1 VLARGPCPGLYFVK
15 INAAQLVMSTSSI
28 VVLSALVA
36 ALVTVTIAYMS
47 ASQRN
52 RRLKQQLTEA
62 LSEAHRQRA
71 ALNERT
77 KLDSI
82 KDEFISTVSHEL
94 RTPLTSIRGALGL
107 LNSGVLGKLDDKAA
121 NLLRIASTNT
131 DRLVRLINDIL
142 DLERMDSGRAPLHVR
157 RCSLHD
163 LVLQA
168 VDTMTSLAEA
178 GSVRLIVV
186 PPPAGEVL
194 AFDGDPDRM
203 QQVLCNLLSNAIK
216 FSPPGATVRI
226 LTGIDAANLVLRV
239 EDTGRGVPADKLE
252 SIFDRFQQVEASDA
266 RQKGGTGLGLAIC
279 RSIVSQHA
287 GNIWAERND
296 AHDMNN
302 GAGVTARPGTTFIVR
317 LPRVIAA
324 DGILPLPLN
333 PVGSILVVDDD
344 SNVRHV
350 VGEHL
355 RRNGYTVLEAES
367 GAQALV
373 MAEAHPIEA
382 ILLDLYMPGMS
393 GWQTIEHLKAKSSTA
408 NIPIV
413 VLSVLSPAARTADGA
428 SLVSTTQGW
437 IQKPFNEGLLLAEL
451 GRVLHHGTGPGHI
464 LLVEDDQDLATIV
477 LSSFESD
484 TTASQVGIQHVS
496 TVGDAMLACRTQA
509 PDILILDLT
518 LPDGS
523 GFALVDWLRRQP
535 TLRTL
540 PLVVY
545 SGRDVSAEEMEQ
557 LRLGPTQFLAKAR
570 VQPRDVE
577 DLVLAM
583 VRHLRPPILRQP
595 EA

>member
-1 VLARGPCPGLYFVK
+1 
-15 INAAQLVMSTSSI
+15 MSTSLI

-36 ALVTVTIAYMS
+36 ALVAITIAYIR
-47 ASQRN
+47 AHQRCI
-52 RRLKQQLTEA
+52 RITRQLTEA
-62 LSEAHRQRA
+62 LSDVQRQAA

-107 LNSGVLGKLDDKAA
+107 LNSGVLGKVDDKAA

-142 DLERMDSGRAPLHVR
+142 DLERMDSGRAPLHIR

-163 LVLQA
+163 LVLQSI
-168 VDTMTSLAEA
+168 DTMSSLAEA

-186 PPPAGEVL
+186 PPPLGEIL

-226 LTGIDAANLVLRV
+226 LTGIDGSNLVLRV
-239 EDTGRGVPADKLE
+239 EDAGRGVPADKLE
-252 SIFDRFQQVEASDA
+252 SIFDRFGQVEASDA

-296 AHDMNN
+296 AHNY
-302 GAGVTARPGTTFIVR
+302 GEGVAVRPGTTFIVR
-317 LPRVIAA
+317 LPRVIA
-324 DGILPLPLN
+324 DGVLPLPLN

-344 SNVRHV
+344 PHVRHI

-355 RRNGYTVLEAES
+355 RRNGYTVLEADS
-367 GAQALV
+367 GKQALQ

-393 GWQTIEHLKAKSSTA
+393 GWQTIEHLKAKPSTA
-408 NIPIV
+408 QIPIV
-413 VLSVLSPAARTADGA
+413 VLSVLSPSARTVDGT

-464 LLVEDDQDLATIV
+464 LLVEDDHDLATIV
-477 LSSFESD
+477 LSSFENDS
-484 TTASQVGIQHVS
+484 AVGQIGIQHVS
-496 TVGDAMLACRTQA
+496 TVGDAMLACRTLP

-518 LPDGS
+518 LPDGT